1 MVGLT
6 AEANS
11 LESSQMSSQSSPC
24 KCKSEPAQGSANTS
38 PLHPLL
44 YVRYKDH
51 VIYKNLIQP
60 NPEAIERETVGW
72 LAHENQD
79 IILIEHDR
87 TIKRKDISS
96 GKSNGIIILKSCI
109 LEALPLQKNSEWQLN
124 CQQPI
129 AKDEY
134 AFRPSERKTQR
145 AKKLQRRKL
154 D

>member
-24 KCKSEPAQGSANTS
+24 RSKSEPAQGSANTS

-51 VIYKNLIQP
+51 VFYKNIVQP
-60 NPEAIERETVGW
+60 DPEAIERETVGW
-72 LAHENQD
+72 LAHETQD

-87 TIKRKDISS
+87 TIQRKDISS
-96 GKSNGIIILKSCI
+96 GKSNGIIILRSCI
-109 LEALPLQKNSEWQLN
+109 LEIVPLQNNLNWHLNSAE
-124 CQQPI
+124 PTS
-129 AKDEY
+129 KGEY
-134 AFRPSERKTQR
+134 AFRPTERKTHSLNPKGE
-145 AKKLQRRKL
+145 KKP
-154 D
+154 

>member
-24 KCKSEPAQGSANTS
+24 TCKSEPAQGSANTS

-51 VIYKNLIQP
+51 VFYKNIVQP
-60 NPEAIERETVGW
+60 DPEAIERETVGW

-87 TIKRKDISS
+87 TIQRKDISS
-96 GKSNGIIILKSCI
+96 GKSNGIIILRSCI
-109 LEALPLQKNSEWQLN
+109 LEIVPLQNNLNWHLNSAE
-124 CQQPI
+124 PTS
-129 AKDEY
+129 KGEY
-134 AFRPSERKTQR
+134 AFRPTERKTHSLNPKGE
-145 AKKLQRRKL
+145 KKS
-154 D
+154 

>member
-11 LESSQMSSQSSPC
+11 IESSQMSSQSSPC
-24 KCKSEPAQGSANTS
+24 KCRSEPAQGSANTS

-51 VIYKNLIQP
+51 VIYKNIFQP
-60 NPEAIERETVGW
+60 DPEAIERETVGW

-87 TIKRKDISS
+87 TIQRKDISS
-96 GKSNGIIILKSCI
+96 GKSNGIIILRSCI
-109 LEALPLQKNSEWQLN
+109 LEIVPLQNNLNWHLNSAE
-124 CQQPI
+124 PTS
-129 AKDEY
+129 KGEY
-134 AFRPSERKTQR
+134 AFRPTERKTHSLNPKGE
-145 AKKLQRRKL
+145 KKP
-154 D
+154 

>member
-24 KCKSEPAQGSANTS
+24 TCKSEPDQGSANTS

-51 VIYKNLIQP
+51 VIYKNIVQP
-60 NPEAIERETVGW
+60 DPEAIERETVGW

-87 TIKRKDISS
+87 TIQRKDISS
-96 GKSNGIIILKSCI
+96 GKSNGIIILRSCI
-109 LEALPLQKNSEWQLN
+109 LEIAPLQNNLNWHLNSAE
-124 CQQPI
+124 PTS
-129 AKDEY
+129 KGEY
-134 AFRPSERKTQR
+134 AFRPTERKTHSLNPKGE
-145 AKKLQRRKL
+145 KKP
-154 D
+154 

>member
-24 KCKSEPAQGSANTS
+24 RSKSEPAQGSANTS

-51 VIYKNLIQP
+51 VFYKNIVQP
-60 NPEAIERETVGW
+60 DPEAIERETVGW
-72 LAHENQD
+72 LAHETQD

-87 TIKRKDISS
+87 TIQRKGISS
-96 GKSNGIIILKSCI
+96 GKSNGIIILRSCI
-109 LEALPLQKNSEWQLN
+109 LEIVPLQNNLNWHLNSAE
-124 CQQPI
+124 PTS
-129 AKDEY
+129 KGEY
-134 AFRPSERKTQR
+134 AFRPTERKTHSLNPKGE
-145 AKKLQRRKL
+145 KKP
-154 D
+154 